1 MSIQYNETNDGI
13 YNTEDEAVRAFL
25 VGLDEVNHNI
35 GELQGLVHTLS
46 FEIVDS
52 FILPPFRPHAQYLIG
67 SGKAHEIHTRVKASD
82 ADCII
87 FDFEISPTQ
96 QRNWEKLTHIPVFD
110 RNEVIIR
117 IFGQRARTK
126 EAQLQ
131 VELARLQYS
140 LPRLAHSYGDMA
152 RQRGGSYGSKGA
164 GETQLELDRRG
175 IQKKIAKI
183 KIDLEKVIK
192 ERDTMRK
199 KRENIPLPNSALVGY
214 TNAGKSSLLNVLT
227 GAEVFVEN
235 ALFATLDP
243 TTRRLNLSGKTG
255 VLLTDTVGF
264 IKNLPHSLIDS
275 FKATLEEAVRAKILL
290 IVLDSSDPNIE
301 NQYETV
307 CGVLEEIGA
316 SQKERIIILNK
327 IDLLEEEK
335 TDAFSA
341 FSNQEER
348 ELFFKYLEKTENHLH
363 FVSSHTKEGLKELVE
378 TIFDLSYGKEKTF
391 HLALHDNALVDEIR
405 NAGVL
410 VSSEWTDSSIIVKAR
425 VNSHLEAKILGESY
439 QEDNLLI

>member
-1 MSIQYNETNDGI
+1 MSISYK
-13 YNTEDEAVRAFL
+13 TEEEPIRAFL
-25 VGLDEVNHNI
+25 IGLDDVNHNI
-35 GELQGLVHTLS
+35 SELEGLVKTLD
-46 FEIVDS
+46 FEIVES
-52 FILPPFRPHAQYLIG
+52 NILSPFKPQAQYLIG
-67 SGKAHEIHTRVKASD
+67 KGKAHEIHSRAQALD

-96 QRNWEKLTHIPVFD
+96 QRNWEKLAHIPVFD

-117 IFGQRARTK
+117 IFAQRARTK

-152 RQRGGSYGSKGA
+152 RQRGGSYGSKGS

-227 GAEVFVEN
+227 GASVFVEN
-235 ALFATLDP
+235 SLFATLDP
-243 TTRRLNLSGKTG
+243 TTRRLTLSGKTG

-275 FKATLEEAVRAKILL
+275 FKATLEEAVRARLL
-290 IVLDSSDPNIE
+290 IIVLDSSDSDIE

-307 CGVLEEIGA
+307 SSVLQEIGA
-316 SQKERIIILNK
+316 IQKERIIVLNK
-327 IDLLEEEK
+327 IDALEESIAKKSSQIFNSFEENEK
-335 TDAFSA
+335 
-341 FSNQEER
+341 
-348 ELFFKYLEKTENHLH
+348 ELFFKYLKKTEKHLH
-363 FVSSHTKEGLKELVE
+363 FISCYTKEGLKELTE

-391 HLALHDNALVDEIR
+391 YLSLQDNALIDEIR
-405 NAGVL
+405 NSGVL
-410 VSSEWTDSSIIVKAR
+410 VSSEWTETAIKVRAR
-425 VNSHLEAKILGESY
+425 VSSKLEAKLLGERY
-439 QEDNLLI
+439 